1 MAKRL
6 KLLDSGW
13 LMMETPETPMHVGGL
28 MLFQLPEN
36 APDDYLQSFFQY
48 LLQVDDVSAPFS
60 QKLQRLLPFNMDA
73 SWVKDGN
80 FDIEYHVR
88 PSALPKP
95 GRIRELLAL
104 VSRLHAQRMDHHRP
118 MWECYLIEGIEG
130 NRFAIYTKIHHSLVD
145 GVAATRLMQ
154 SRMARSPEEDL
165 PPVWSAEWTKR
176 LPKKEK
182 RSLPLPPSPKEALR
196 SFSNGAAQLI
206 DLLKTPRDGN
216 AKALFQAPKTILNHR
231 VTGARRFAAQSWSM
245 DRIRTVAK
253 GYHAT
258 VNDIVLAMC
267 GGSLRDYLKSYDA
280 LPATPLVAQ
289 VPVSVRAA
297 DADDDNGNA
306 ISAVQVTL
314 GTDIGHP
321 VDRLRAIQESM
332 KAAKHRL
339 SSMEKADINAFTV
352 LSNLP
357 LMLGQATGLAGRRST
372 MFNVVISN
380 VPGPKEPLYMY
391 GAKML
396 ANYPV
401 SLIWH
406 GYAANITVHSY
417 VDSLDFGIIACRD
430 TVPRVQRMLDYLE
443 DALVALES
451 HLPQKD

>member
-28 MLFQLPEN
+28 MLFELPEN
-36 APDDYLQSFFQY
+36 APEDYMQSFFQY
-48 LLQVDDVSAPFS
+48 LLQVDDASSPFN
-60 QKLQRLLPFNMDA
+60 QKLQRLLPFNLDA

-95 GRIRELLAL
+95 GRVRELLAL
-104 VSRLHAQRMDHHRP
+104 VSRIHAQRMDQRRP
-118 MWECYLIEGIEG
+118 MWECYLIEGLEG
-130 NRFAIYTKIHHSLVD
+130 NRFAIYFKIHHSLVD
-145 GVAATRLMQ
+145 GVAGSRLIQ
-154 SRMARSPEEDL
+154 SRMSHHADEEL
-165 PPVWSAEWTKR
+165 PPIWSAEWQKR

-182 RSLPLPPSPKEALR
+182 RSLPMPLSPQHVLK
-196 SFSNGAAQLI
+196 SFANGSAQFI

-216 AKALFQAPKTILNHR
+216 AKALFQAPKTILNRR
-231 VTGARRFAAQSWSM
+231 VTPARRFAAQSWSM
-245 DRIRTVAK
+245 ERIRRVAK

-267 GGSLRDYLKSYDA
+267 GGCLRDYLKSYDA
-280 LPATPLVAQ
+280 LPEQPLVAQ
-289 VPVSVRAA
+289 VPVSVRTA
-297 DADDDNGNA
+297 DASDDNGNA

-314 GTDIGHP
+314 GTDVGNP

-332 KAAKHRL
+332 KVAKERL
-339 SSMEKADINAFTV
+339 SRMDQADLNAFTV
-352 LSNLP
+352 MSNLP
-357 LMLGQATGLAGRRST
+357 LMLGQATGIAGRWTT

-380 VPGPKEPLYMY
+380 VPGPKEPLYMH

-406 GYAANITVHSY
+406 GYAVNMTVQSY

-430 TVPRVQRMLDYLE
+430 TAPRVQRMLDYLE
-443 DALVALES
+443 DALAELER
-451 HLPQKD
+451 HLLH

>member
-1 MAKRL
+1 M
-6 KLLDSGW
+6 
-13 LMMETPETPMHVGGL
+13 
-28 MLFQLPEN
+28 
-36 APDDYLQSFFQY
+36 
-48 LLQVDDVSAPFS
+48 
-60 QKLQRLLPFNMDA
+60 
-73 SWVKDGN
+73 
-80 FDIEYHVR
+80 
-88 PSALPKP
+88 
-95 GRIRELLAL
+95 
-104 VSRLHAQRMDHHRP
+104 
-118 MWECYLIEGIEG
+118 
-130 NRFAIYTKIHHSLVD
+130 
-145 GVAATRLMQ
+145 
-154 SRMARSPEEDL
+154 
-165 PPVWSAEWTKR
+165 
-176 LPKKEK
+176 
-182 RSLPLPPSPKEALR
+182 
-196 SFSNGAAQLI
+196 
-206 DLLKTPRDGN
+206 
-216 AKALFQAPKTILNHR
+216 
-231 VTGARRFAAQSWSM
+231 
-245 DRIRTVAK
+245 
-253 GYHAT
+253 
-258 VNDIVLAMC
+258 
-267 GGSLRDYLKSYDA
+267 
-280 LPATPLVAQ
+280 
-289 VPVSVRAA
+289 PVSVRAA

-443 DALVALES
+443 DALAALEN
-451 HLPQKD
+451 HLPK